1 MVLFIIKE
9 SLLAGEPSMIK
20 YLNPKDKVLLIQDGV
35 LILNKGDS
43 GIQALKEKDTEVL
56 ALKEDLELRGIQ
68 NNAKVKLID
77 YHGFVELIENEK
89 VFS

>member
-9 SLLAGEPSMIK
+9 SLLKGEPGMIK
-20 YLNPKDKVLLIQDGV
+20 YLNPEDKVLLIQDGV

-43 GIQALKEKDTEVL
+43 GIQAFKEKDTEVL

-68 NNAKVKLID
+68 NNTGVKLID
-77 YHGFVELIENEK
+77 YNGFVELIEKEK

>member
-9 SLLAGEPSMIK
+9 SLLSGEPSMIK
-20 YLNPKDKVLLIQDGV
+20 YLNPQDKVLLIQDGV
-35 LILNKGDS
+35 LILNKGEL
-43 GIQALKEKDTEVL
+43 GIRIFKEKGIEVL

-68 NNAKVKLID
+68 NNTDVKLID
-77 YHGFVELIENEK
+77 YPGFLELIENEK

>member
-9 SLLAGEPSMIK
+9 SLLRGEPSMIK

-35 LILNKGDS
+35 LILNRSDS
-43 GIQALKEKDTEVL
+43 GIQFLKEKEAEVL

-68 NNAKVKLID
+68 NNAGVKLID
-77 YHGFVELIENEK
+77 YQGFVELIENEK

>member
-9 SLLAGEPSMIK
+9 SLLKGEPSMTK
-20 YLNPKDKVLLIQDGV
+20 HLNPKDKVLLIQDGV
-35 LILNKGDS
+35 LILNKDES
-43 GIQALKEKDTEVL
+43 GIQTLTEKNVEVS

-68 NNAKVKLID
+68 NNAGVELID
-77 YHGFVELIENEK
+77 YPGFVELIETEK

>member
-9 SLLAGEPSMIK
+9 SLISGETSIIK

-35 LILNKGDS
+35 LVLNKGES
-43 GIQALKEKDTEVL
+43 GIRIFKEKGTEVL

-68 NNAKVKLID
+68 NNAGVKLID
-77 YHGFVELIENEK
+77 YPGFVELIETEK

>member
-9 SLLAGEPSMIK
+9 SLLKREPNAIK
-20 YLNPKDKVLLIQDGV
+20 HLNSKDKVLLIQDGV
-35 LILNKGDS
+35 LILNKSTS
-43 GIQALKEKDTEVL
+43 GIQALKEKKVEVL

-68 NNAKVKLID
+68 NNAGAKLID
-77 YHGFVELIENEK
+77 YSGFVELIETEK

>member
-9 SLLAGEPSMIK
+9 SLLKGEPSMIK
-20 YLNPKDKVLLIQDGV
+20 YVNPKDKVLLIQDGV
-35 LILNKGDS
+35 LILNKAAS
-43 GIQALKEKDTEVL
+43 GIRALNERGVEVL

-68 NNAKVKLID
+68 NNAGATLIA
-77 YHGFVELIENEK
+77 YGGFVELIEAEK

>member
-1 MVLFIIKE
+1 
-9 SLLAGEPSMIK
+9 MIK

-43 GIQALKEKDTEVL
+43 GIQSFKEKKAEVF

-68 NNAKVKLID
+68 NNAGVKLID
-77 YHGFVELIENEK
+77 YKGFVELIEKEK

>member
-9 SLLAGEPSMIK
+9 SLLKGESGMIK
-20 YLNPKDKVLLIQDGV
+20 YLKPKDKVLLIQDGV
-35 LILNKGDS
+35 LILNKGAS
-43 GIQALKEKDTEVL
+43 GIQAFKEKKAEVF

-68 NNAKVKLID
+68 DNAGVKLID
-77 YHGFVELIENEK
+77 YQGFVELIETEK

>member
-1 MVLFIIKE
+1 MVLFIIKK
-9 SLLAGEPSMIK
+9 SVLTGEPSMIK

-35 LILNKGDS
+35 LILNKGES
-43 GIQALKEKDTEVL
+43 GIQTFKEKGAEIL

-77 YHGFVELIENEK
+77 YPGFVELIENEK